1 MGVNVDEEY
10 KKLKELAG
18 MSKLFNEME
27 KKEKWTDPSYRK
39 IFGMYIWGDPTAFS
53 GEAIDVY
60 RASVEKDLN
69 EKKEKAS
76 KDLYNLLPEIIKKIT
91 DEKGLYE
98 LAEVMGEIPPPEK
111 VQISKDLEE
120 IKEYHKKLFEI
131 NTYTLEKYT
140 ELLKSIGAPDAA
152 YIASGSRKLGE
163 RMLKEEIE
171 AAKNFLIGILKK
183 IWKKYK
189 K

>member
-1 MGVNVDEEY
+1 MGVDEEY
-10 KKLKELAG
+10 NKLKELAG
-18 MSKLFNEME
+18 VLKLFKKME
-27 KKEKWTDPSYRK
+27 EDEDWENPHYRL
-39 IFGMYIWGDPTAFS
+39 IFGKFLFGDVGAFS
-53 GEAIDVY
+53 GVSTDVY
-60 RASVEKDLN
+60 RMSVNKEL
-69 EKKEKAS
+69 KEKMENAS
-76 KDLYNLLPEIIKKIT
+76 KDLYNILPEIIKKIT